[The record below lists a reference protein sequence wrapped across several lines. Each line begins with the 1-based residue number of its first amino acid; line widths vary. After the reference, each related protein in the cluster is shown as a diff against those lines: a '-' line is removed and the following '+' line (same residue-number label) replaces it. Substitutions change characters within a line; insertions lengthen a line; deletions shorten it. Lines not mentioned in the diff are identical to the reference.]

1 MASVIDLFP
10 RRPLRL
16 RGDPRRTRKRVLLL
30 AASLLLALPALY
42 WGYQAADSFMLR
54 ADLKARGVRAA
65 ETIGAEGDCTSRRN
79 RFSGEERPVDCWLN
93 VTYRLRPEE
102 GGEVRTAQAHLEGR
116 APIFTP
122 TAIYDP
128 QDPGRV
134 MLEPE
139 MERAMTWS
147 ELLGPVFLLLF
158 PAIALLFF
166 FATSR
171 RGLAKAARN
180 PDPVIVPVEK
190 VIRQPGRLTI
200 HTPASRAQG
209 APMPT
214 PSASPRRPT
223 AGAATRRRAR
233 RSAMGAG
240 AEVAQGPALRARQP
254 ARLARPPRRRAQPA
268 AERRPRLLRSSPA
281 SSLP

>member
-16 RGDPRRTRKRVLLL
+16 RTDPKRTKRRILLL
-30 AASLLLALPALY
+30 AATLLLALPALY
-42 WGYQAADSFMLR
+42 WGYQSAHSFMLR
-54 ADLKARGVRAA
+54 ADLTARGVRAA
-65 ETIGAEGDCTSRRN
+65 ETMDAEGDCTSRRN
-79 RFSGEERPVDCWLN
+79 RISGEERPIDCWFD

-102 GGEVRTAQAHLEGR
+102 GGAVRTAPAHLEGR
-116 APIFTP
+116 PPIFTP

-128 QDPGRV
+128 QDPDRV

-166 FATSR
+166 FAASR

-190 VIRQPGRLTI
+190 VIRQPGRLI
-200 HTPASRAQG
+200 VHTRAPG
-209 APMPT
+209 APRPYADSFANPET
-214 PSASPRRPT
+214 ALQVPPPLGAPADQQWVLALKSPNGRHYVLD
-223 AGAATRRRAR
+223 
-233 RSAMGAG
+233 S
-240 AEVAQGPALRARQP
+240 Q
-254 ARLARPPRRRAQPA
+254 LAWLDLPDD
-268 AERRPRLLRSSPA
+268 ERNRLLSAARFY
-281 SSLP
+281 

>member
-16 RGDPRRTRKRVLLL
+16 RTNPKRTKWRIVSL
-30 AASLLLALPALY
+30 AATFLLALPALY

-65 ETIGAEGDCTSRRN
+65 ETMDAEGDCTSRRS
-79 RFSGEERPVDCWLN
+79 RLSGTESPIGCWFN

-102 GGEVRTAQAHLEGR
+102 GGEVRTALAHLEGR

-128 QDPGRV
+128 RDPGRV

-139 MERAMTWS
+139 MERPMTWS
-147 ELLGPVFLLLF
+147 ELLGPIFLLIL
-158 PAIALLFF
+158 PALALLIF

-171 RGLAKAARN
+171 RGLAGAARN

-200 HTPASRAQG
+200 HTRIPGAGRPYADTFGIPETALQVPPPTG
-209 APMPT
+209 AP
-214 PSASPRRPT
+214 ADQQWVLALKSPNGRHYVLD
-223 AGAATRRRAR
+223 
-233 RSAMGAG
+233 S
-240 AEVAQGPALRARQP
+240 Q
-254 ARLARPPRRRAQPA
+254 LAWLDLPDD
-268 AERRPRLLRSSPA
+268 ERNRLLSAARGY
-281 SSLP
+281 